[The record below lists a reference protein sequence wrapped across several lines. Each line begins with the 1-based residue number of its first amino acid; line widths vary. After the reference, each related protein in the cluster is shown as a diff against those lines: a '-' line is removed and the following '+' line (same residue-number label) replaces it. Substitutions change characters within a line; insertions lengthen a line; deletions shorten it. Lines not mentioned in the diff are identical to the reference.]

1 MRPGQFRGMR
11 TRLVGAKG
19 RQYTIFYY
27 RFRSPRTQLVGAV
40 MPSLHHAPRL
50 PQAQTGRLCTKTL
63 RLAET
68 GNLPLC
74 RVTDGTHK
82 IHYGKW
88 VLLTLGTHPV
98 EYDMEKY
105 NLVHSFRPISFRF
118 AQEEDGAAMTIMFKT
133 MMDTHKNMYGSS
145 PNGLRNPTDSLM
157 EKHFLKWLEDET
169 YMRSNKYIN
178 HAFGMELST
187 DVQTTRFS
195 GPTVL
200 KYRNNLAGNV
210 GSRPRWTIHAI
221 ERDFMFMNRVTLHNG
236 RPICDCERL

>member
-27 RFRSPRTQLVGAV
+27 RFRSPGTQLVGAV

-50 PQAQTGRLCTKTL
+50 PQAQTGRLCTKCLGSFRRPMQHDSTPNCTTCPGRFRGRARSWSAPTGRLCTKTL

-98 EYDMEKY
+98 EYDMEKC

-133 MMDTHKNMYGSS
+133 MMDTHKNMGIS
-145 PNGLRNPTDSLM
+145 
-157 EKHFLKWLEDET
+157 
-169 YMRSNKYIN
+169 
-178 HAFGMELST
+178 
-187 DVQTTRFS
+187 
-195 GPTVL
+195 
-200 KYRNNLAGNV
+200 
-210 GSRPRWTIHAI
+210 
-221 ERDFMFMNRVTLHNG
+221 
-236 RPICDCERL
+236 